1 MYLKNNKVAHLEAS
15 VRRKLIN
22 LILVLG
28 SLYSIVGL
36 SALAIRT
43 WNYGLNLTLAINF
56 FLVCCL
62 LLITFRRKK
71 IRTHKKAIFIVV
83 ILFINFALGFISIGP
98 MAGSILLFPL
108 SIFVVSMCFSQTW
121 TNRYI
126 AAVSIF
132 TVLVGIAFIMDYLTP
147 KILVADLIHSP
158 AHWAGYVICMM
169 MFFSITSYSLY
180 KYRDATRRLMH
191 ELQLQRDY
199 IQWQA
204 NHDDL
209 TQLPTFKLMRDLFYQ
224 ALKRNK
230 NTQYHVGLLF
240 LDLNK
245 FKEVNDTYGHD
256 AGDHCLKVTA
266 ERLKTVVKHE
276 GFASRVG
283 GDEFIVVL
291 EQVREKEDIET
302 ITSKIQTLMSEPIM
316 YDGHYYN
323 VGVSIGAA
331 IAPENGQDL
340 EQVKKAAD
348 NAMYQAKLA
357 NQQQCIFASSSNSR

>member
-28 SLYSIVGL
+28 SIYSIFGL
-36 SALAIRT
+36 IALAVRT
-43 WNYGLNLTLAINF
+43 WNFGFNSTLIVNF
-56 FLVCCL
+56 ILMCWL
-62 LLITFRRKK
+62 LFITIRRHK
-71 IRTHKKAIFIVV
+71 IRTRRKAIYIVM
-83 ILFINFALGFISIGP
+83 ILFINFAIGFVSIGP

-108 SIFVVSMCFSQTW
+108 SIFVVSMCFRQSW

-126 AAVSIF
+126 AVISLFCIGVAV
-132 TVLVGIAFIMDYLTP
+132 AFITDFLTP
-147 KILVADLIHSP
+147 KILVADLLHSP

-180 KYRDATRRLMH
+180 KYRDATRRLIQ

-204 NHDDL
+204 SHDDL
-209 TQLPTFKLMRDLFYQ
+209 TQLPTYKLMRELYYQ

-230 NTQYHVGLLF
+230 NTKYQVGLLF

-256 AGDHCLKVTA
+256 AGDHCLRITA
-266 ERLKTVVKHE
+266 ERLKTAVKHD
-276 GFASRVG
+276 GFVSRIG

-291 EQVREKEDIET
+291 EQVREKQDVQALTDRIH
-302 ITSKIQTLMSEPIM
+302 TLMREPIM
-316 YDGHYYN
+316 HDGHCYV
-323 VGVSIGAA
+323 VGVSVGAA
-331 IAPENGQDL
+331 IAPENGHDL
-340 EQVKKAAD
+340 ERVKKAAD
-348 NAMYQAKLA
+348 QAMYQAKLS
-357 NQQQCIFASSSNSR
+357 NQPQCIFAT

>member
-28 SLYSIVGL
+28 SVYSIIGFF
-36 SALAIRT
+36 ALAIRT
-43 WNYGLNLTLAINF
+43 WNYGFSFTLMVNF
-56 FLVCCL
+56 VLVCCL
-62 LLITFRRKK
+62 LLVTIRRKK
-71 IRTHKKAIFIVV
+71 IRTHKKALYIVG
-83 ILFINFALGFISIGP
+83 ILFINFSIGFISIGP

-108 SIFVVSMCFSQTW
+108 SVFVVSMCFSQAW
-121 TNRYI
+121 TYCYI
-126 AAVSIF
+126 ASVSF
-132 TVLVGIAFIMDYLTP
+132 FSMLVGTAFIFDYLTP
-147 KILVADLIHSP
+147 KILMEDLIHSP
-158 AHWAGYVICMM
+158 SHWAGYIICMV

-191 ELQLQRDY
+191 ELQVQRDY

-209 TQLPTFKLMRDLFYQ
+209 TQLPTFKLMRELYYQ
-224 ALKRNK
+224 ALKRNQY
-230 NTQYHVGLLF
+230 TQYQVGLLF

-266 ERLKTVVKHE
+266 ERLKTAVKHK

-291 EQVREKEDIET
+291 EQVRGKEDIQA
-302 ITSKIQTLMSEPIM
+302 ITQKIQTLVTEPIA
-316 YDGHYYN
+316 YDGHHYT
-323 VGVSIGAA
+323 VGTSIGAA
-331 IAPENGQDL
+331 IAPEHGQDL

-348 NAMYQAKLA
+348 GAMYQAKVA
-357 NQQQCIFASSSNSR
+357 DQQQCVFASGTE